1 MVIGLLILWR
11 HSFTVLK
18 RTYGYVLSRAAG
30 KCTAQCMLWGEFYLT
45 LYYKQSLSLQ
55 ELYFIAQNHFI
66 AQLSSPT
73 NSA

>member
-1 MVIGLLILWR
+1 MVI
-11 HSFTVLK
+11 
-18 RTYGYVLSRAAG
+18 VLSHAAG
-30 KCTAQCMLWGEFYLT
+30 KRTAQCMLWGEFYLT